1 VGPEPLIARTG
12 FPLLLLVAAT
22 VGCTGAIK
30 GSDRQ
35 VASGAAGASGGS
47 AAGTAGQSGG
57 AGTTGAVVPP
67 PPAPCVPTAS
77 LAPAR
82 FSLISD
88 DQYRNVVRDAFGVTL
103 PASTMITTTASIS
116 GSYSY
121 NENAQV
127 ETTTLQAYLRAA
139 DQVAAML
146 TTVAPCTMGAVNDA
160 CLRQYLA
167 KTLPVAWRR
176 PPTDA
181 EVTGLISIFDSSAM
195 DGQARQMQL
204 VLEAALLHSAFL
216 YRSEIGKDAAT
227 ATGKVQLTPYEVASA
242 VSFALLNS
250 SPDAELFATAQ
261 DGTLMQPSVLAAQ
274 VTRLM
279 ALPGVR
285 ASLAKKVSYYLDFE
299 ALPFA
304 QKDPATFPE
313 FAALQSTLYQSAQ
326 LFLADVVWN
335 GHFTDLFTSR
345 RIYANQAMAAAYGLP
360 AVTGTSLQAI
370 TTSGDAYSGGVLTQP
385 ALLAASAKKAD
396 GDDVVHRGLWIHD
409 NLLCAPP
416 VDKPPAGAAAIAAM
430 IMGSTR
436 QQAMTRDMG
445 CGSACHGHFD
455 PFGLVTLSYDGIG
468 RYRTTDPT
476 TTPPGGPIDD
486 SATVVAG
493 LITDEPP
500 GPVMLNGVA
509 DLARIF
515 SSGRQVSD
523 CAAGA
528 LATYVLEHD
537 PISQNSCELQTLKDH
552 FHQGG
557 SFSDLFL
564 SIFTSPAFL
573 TRDL

>member
-1 VGPEPLIARTG
+1 MT
-12 FPLLLLVAAT
+12 
-22 VGCTGAIK
+22 
-30 GSDRQ
+30 
-35 VASGAAGASGGS
+35 GAAGVSASGSGGS
-47 AAGTAGQSGG
+47 GPATAGQSGG
-57 AGTTGAVVPP
+57 SGAGGTAGVAVGPP
-67 PPAPCVPTAS
+67 APAPCVPTAS
-77 LAPAR
+77 FAPAR

-103 PASTMITTTASIS
+103 PASMTITTTASFS

-127 ETTTLQAYLRAA
+127 ETTTVQAYLRAA
-139 DQVAAML
+139 DQVAALL
-146 TTVAPCTMGAVNDA
+146 TTVAPCTMGAINDT
-160 CLRQYLA
+160 CLKQYLG
-167 KTLPVAWRR
+167 KTLPFAWRR

-181 EVTGLISIFDSSAM
+181 EISGLVSIFDSAAM
-195 DGQARQMQL
+195 DGQARQLQL
-204 VLEAALLHSAFL
+204 VVEAALLHASFL

-250 SPDAELFATAQ
+250 SPDAELFAKAQ
-261 DGTLMQPSVLAAQ
+261 DGTIMQASVLAAE

-279 ALPGVR
+279 ALPAVK
-285 ASLAKKVSYYLDFE
+285 ASLTKKVSYYLDFE

-304 QKDPATFPE
+304 QKDAATFPE
-313 FAALQSTLYQSAQ
+313 FAALQGTLYQSAQ
-326 LFLADVVWN
+326 LFLNDVVWN
-335 GHFTDLFTSR
+335 GHFSDLFTSR

-360 AVTGTSLQAI
+360 AVTGTALQPI
-370 TTSGDAYSGGVLTQP
+370 TTSGDIYSGGVLTQP

-409 NLLCAPP
+409 NLLCSPP
-416 VDKPPAGAAAIAAM
+416 IPPPPAGAAAAAAL
-430 IMGSTR
+430 ITGSTR
-436 QQAMTRDMG
+436 QQALTRDMG
-445 CGSACHGHFD
+445 CGVACHGQFD

-486 SATVVAG
+486 TATVVTG
-493 LITDEPP
+493 ILTDQPSA
-500 GPVMLNGVA
+500 PVMLKNVA
-509 DLARIF
+509 DLARILG
-515 SSGRQVSD
+515 SGRQVSD

-528 LATYVLEHD
+528 LTTYVLEHD
-537 PISQNSCELQTLKDH
+537 PSSQNSCELQTLRDR

-557 SFSDLFL
+557 SFADLFT
-564 SIFTSPAFL
+564 SILTSPAFL

>member
-1 VGPEPLIARTG
+1 
-12 FPLLLLVAAT
+12 VA
-22 VGCTGAIK
+22 
-30 GSDRQ
+30 
-35 VASGAAGASGGS
+35 
-47 AAGTAGQSGG
+47 
-57 AGTTGAVVPP
+57 VPT
-67 PPAPCVPTAS
+67 PCVPTAS
-77 LAPAR
+77 FAPAR

-103 PASTMITTTASIS
+103 PTSMTITTTASSS

-146 TTVAPCTMGAVNDA
+146 TSTSTTVAPCKMGAVDDA
-160 CLRQYLA
+160 CLQQYLG
-167 KTLPVAWRR
+167 KTLPIAWRR

-181 EVTGLISIFDSSAM
+181 EIAGLLSIFDGAAM

-204 VLEAALLHSAFL
+204 VLEAALLHPAFL

-227 ATGKVQLTPYEVASA
+227 ASGKVQLTPYEVASA
-242 VSFALLNS
+242 ISFALLNS
-250 SPDAELFATAQ
+250 SPDAELFAKAQ
-261 DGTLMQPSVLAAQ
+261 DGTIMEASVLAAE

-285 ASLAKKVSYYLDFE
+285 ASLSKKVSYYLDFE

-304 QKDPATFPE
+304 QKDAATFPE

-326 LFLADVVWN
+326 LFLSDVVWN

-345 RIYANQAMAAAYGLP
+345 RIYANQTMAEAYGLP
-360 AVTGTSLQAI
+360 AVAGTSLQPI

-416 VDKPPAGAAAIAAM
+416 VMGPPAGAAAIAAM
-430 IMGSTR
+430 ITGSTR
-436 QQAMTRDMG
+436 QQALTRDNG
-445 CGSACHGHFD
+445 CGASCHGHFD

-486 SATVVAG
+486 SATVVSG
-493 LITDEPP
+493 VLTDEPNA
-500 GPVMLNGVA
+500 PVMLKSVA
-509 DLARIF
+509 DLAQIF
-515 SSGRQVSD
+515 ATGRQVSD

-537 PISQNSCELQTLKDH
+537 PSAQNSCELQALRDR

-557 SFSDLFL
+557 SFAELFT
-564 SIFTSPAFL
+564 SILTSPAFL

>member
-1 VGPEPLIARTG
+1 ML
-12 FPLLLLVAAT
+12 AAAL
-22 VGCTGAIK
+22 GCTGSITGAS
-30 GSDRQ
+30 GRPA
-35 VASGAAGASGGS
+35 ASGAPGAGGGS
-47 AAGTAGQSGG
+47 AAAGQSGG
-57 AGTTGAVVPP
+57 AGISGAVVGPP
-67 PPAPCVPTAS
+67 TPTPCVPTAS
-77 LAPAR
+77 FAPAR

-103 PASTMITTTASIS
+103 PASMIITTSASSS
-116 GSYSY
+116 GAYSY

-127 ETTTLQAYLRAA
+127 ETTTIQAYLRAA

-146 TTVAPCTMGAVNDA
+146 TTVAPCKTGAVNDA
-160 CLRQYLA
+160 CLQQYLGN
-167 KTLPVAWRR
+167 TLPIAWRR

-181 EVTGLISIFDSSAM
+181 ELSGLVAIFDSAAM

-204 VLEAALLHSAFL
+204 VVEAALLHSAFL
-216 YRSEIGKDAAT
+216 YRSEIGKNAAT
-227 ATGKVQLTPYEVASA
+227 ATGKIQLTPYEVASA

-250 SPDAELFATAQ
+250 SPDAELFAKAQ
-261 DGTLMQPSVLAAQ
+261 DGTITQPSVLAAQ
-274 VTRLM
+274 ATRLM
-279 ALPGVR
+279 ALPAVR

-304 QKDPATFPE
+304 QKDAATFPE
-313 FAALQSTLYQSAQ
+313 FAALRGTLYQSAQ
-326 LFLADVVWN
+326 LFLGDIVWN

-360 AVTGTSLQAI
+360 AVTGTTLQPI
-370 TTSGDAYSGGVLTQP
+370 TASGDAYSGGVLTQP

-416 VDKPPAGAAAIAAM
+416 VPAPPAGAAAIAAM
-430 IMGSTR
+430 ITGSTR

-476 TTPPGGPIDD
+476 TTPPGGPIDA

-493 LITDEPP
+493 ILADEPP
-500 GPVMLNGVA
+500 NSPVMLSSVA

-515 SSGRQVSD
+515 ATGRQVSD
-523 CAAGA
+523 CATGA
-528 LATYVLEHD
+528 LATYMLEHD
-537 PISQNSCELQTLKDH
+537 PSAQNSCELQTLRDR

-557 SFSDLFL
+557 SFADLFL
-564 SIFTSPAFL
+564 SILTSPAFL

>member
-1 VGPEPLIARTG
+1 MTG
-12 FPLLLLVAAT
+12 
-22 VGCTGAIK
+22 G
-30 GSDRQ
+30 Q
-35 VASGAAGASGGS
+35 SGAAGTV
-47 AAGTAGQSGG
+47 AG
-57 AGTTGAVVPP
+57 PP
-67 PPAPCVPTAS
+67 MPGPCVPTAS
-77 LAPAR
+77 FAPAR

-103 PASTMITTTASIS
+103 PPSMTITTSASIS
-116 GSYSY
+116 GAYSY

-127 ETTTLQAYLRAA
+127 ETTTVQAYLRAA

-146 TTVAPCTMGAVNDA
+146 TTVAPCTMGAVDA
-160 CLRQYLA
+160 TCLQQYLG
-167 KTLPVAWRR
+167 KTLLVAWRR

-181 EVTGLISIFDSSAM
+181 ELAGLVAIFNSAAT

-204 VLEAALLHSAFL
+204 VVEAALLHAAFL

-250 SPDAELFATAQ
+250 SPDAELFTKAQ
-261 DGTLMQPSVLAAQ
+261 DGSIMQPPVLLAQ

-279 ALPGVR
+279 ALPAAR

-304 QKDPATFPE
+304 DKDAATFPE
-313 FAALQSTLYQSAQ
+313 FAGLRSTLYQSAQ
-326 LFLADVVWN
+326 LFLADIVWS
-335 GHFTDLFTSR
+335 GTFTDLFTSR

-360 AVTGTSLQAI
+360 AVSGTALQPI

-396 GDDVVHRGLWIHD
+396 GDDVVHRGLWVHD

-416 VDKPPAGAAAIAAM
+416 VPGPPAGAAAVAAM
-430 IMGSTR
+430 ITGSTR

-445 CGSACHGHFD
+445 CGIACHGHFD

-468 RYRTTDPT
+468 RYRSTDPT

-493 LITDEPP
+493 LLTDQPNA
-500 GPVMLNGVA
+500 PVMMTGVA
-509 DLARIF
+509 DLARLLG
-515 SSGRQVSD
+515 SGRQVSD

-528 LATYVLEHD
+528 LATYMLEHD
-537 PISQNSCELQTLKDH
+537 PSAQNSCELQALRDR

-557 SFSDLFL
+557 SFVELFT
-564 SIFTSPAFL
+564 SILTSPAFL

>member
-1 VGPEPLIARTG
+1 M
-12 FPLLLLVAAT
+12 LVAAAL
-22 VGCTGAIK
+22 GCTGSVR
-30 GSDRQ
+30 GRQ
-35 VASGAAGASGGS
+35 VTGGAAGASGGTTS
-47 AAGTAGQSGG
+47 MTAGQTGSSGAAGTA
-57 AGTTGAVVPP
+57 VVGPP
-67 PPAPCVPTAS
+67 APAPCVQGAS
-77 LAPAR
+77 FAAAR

-103 PASTMITTTASIS
+103 PASTMITTTASSS

-139 DQVAAML
+139 DQVAAL
-146 TTVAPCTMGAVNDA
+146 LTTTTVAPCTMGAINDA

-167 KTLPVAWRR
+167 KTLPIAWRR

-181 EVTGLISIFDSSAM
+181 EVTGLISIFDSAAM
-195 DGQARQMQL
+195 DGQARQLQL

-227 ATGKVQLTPYEVASA
+227 ATGKVSLTPYEVASA
-242 VSFALLNS
+242 ISFALLNS
-250 SPDAELFATAQ
+250 SPDAELFAKAQ
-261 DGTLMQPSVLAAQ
+261 DGTIVQPSVLAAQ
-274 VTRLM
+274 LTRLM

-326 LFLADVVWN
+326 LFLNDVVWS
-335 GHFTDLFTSR
+335 GHFADLFTSR
-345 RIYANQAMAAAYGLP
+345 RVYANQAMAAAYGLP
-360 AVTGTSLQAI
+360 AVTGTALQPL

-416 VDKPPAGAAAIAAM
+416 VPNPPAGAAAIAAT
-430 IMGSTR
+430 ITGSTR
-436 QQAMTRDMG
+436 QQAMIRDMG

-486 SATVVAG
+486 TSTVVAG
-493 LITDEPP
+493 LLTDQPD
-500 GPVMLNGVA
+500 GPVMLNSVA
-509 DLARIF
+509 DLARVLGT
-515 SSGRQVSD
+515 GRQVSD

-537 PISQNSCELQTLKDH
+537 PISQNSCELQTLKDN

-557 SFSDLFL
+557 SFADLFL